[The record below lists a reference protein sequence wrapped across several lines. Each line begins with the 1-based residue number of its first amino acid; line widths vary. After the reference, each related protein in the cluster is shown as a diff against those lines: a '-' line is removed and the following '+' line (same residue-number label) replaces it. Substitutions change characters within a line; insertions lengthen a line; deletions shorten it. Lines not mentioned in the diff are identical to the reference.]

1 MPKVYV
7 IRLELKGGVNVMFNR
22 YNAFSASLAEA
33 RAFLSKEAAEMAM
46 EEAVRICP
54 FSEIV
59 ELDVTDEN
67 QVQKMVVD
75 NTQSL

>member
-22 YNAFSASLAEA
+22 YHGFTANLTEA
-33 RAFLSKEAAEMAM
+33 RVFLSKEAAELAL
-46 EEAVRICP
+46 EEAIQICP

-67 QVQKMVVD
+67 QAQKMVME
-75 NTQSL
+75 NTRP